1 MGQLLSP
8 SLTIR
13 QPGRRWVVTRR
24 APQLFLLPRWP
35 QFRSAWL
42 RDAQTW
48 TVARSARSRLGEGEH
63 TSMSANEQVDMTHS
77 RGSSRSLERSALTA
91 ILPVVAIIP
100 MWLIALAVFWLP
112 IHLWWNVG
120 FWAFA
125 GLHLASVI
133 VMFWRPFQNVLV
145 MRMLGARRP
154 SPEQA
159 RRLEP
164 AWRSVAQQIGIHHRR
179 FALAVLASDELNA
192 FACGGSLLVVTS
204 YAIEALPR
212 DEMTG
217 VLAHEIAHH
226 LGLHTVALTLRQ
238 WLSLPIF
245 VLARVGFFLQNVA
258 VAATRTFVSH
268 SAALTAVGRLVSF
281 VLNGIAW
288 LFLAALVLS
297 NRLANVV
304 GKRSEL
310 EADRRAVEMGFG
322 RELATALRRVA
333 STEQTNAPPSLRNAL
348 RLTHPS
354 ARSRVVHIEALR
366 RRAADNARH

>member
-1 MGQLLSP
+1 MSP
-8 SLTIR
+8 YRGAERSVERSSLTA
-13 QPGRRWVVTRR
+13 V
-24 APQLFLLPRWP
+24 
-35 QFRSAWL
+35 
-42 RDAQTW
+42 
-48 TVARSARSRLGEGEH
+48 
-63 TSMSANEQVDMTHS
+63 
-77 RGSSRSLERSALTA
+77 
-91 ILPVVAIIP
+91 LPVVAIIP
-100 MWLIALAVFWLP
+100 TWLVSLAVFWLP
-112 IHLWWNVG
+112 VQFWWHIG

-125 GLHLASVI
+125 GLHLAAVV
-133 VMFWRPFQNVLV
+133 VMFWRPLQTVLV
-145 MRMLGARRP
+145 MRMLGARRA

-164 AWRSVAQQIGIHHRR
+164 AWRSVAQQLGIPRRR
-179 FALAVLASDELNA
+179 FALAVLDSDELNA
-192 FACGGSLLVVTS
+192 FACGGSLLIVTS

-268 SAALTAVGRLVSF
+268 SSALTAVGRLISGVLTVVSW
-281 VLNGIAW
+281 A
-288 LFLAALVLS
+288 FLAALVLS
-297 NRLANVV
+297 NRLANRI
-304 GKRSEL
+304 GKGSEL

-333 STEQTNAPPSLRNAL
+333 AKERDAAATSLRDDL
-348 RLTHPS
+348 HITHPS
-354 ARSRVVHIEALR
+354 SRSRIVHIEALR
-366 RRAADNARH
+366 RREETQRRMSN

>member
-1 MGQLLSP
+1 MFAMSRYRG
-8 SLTIR
+8 
-13 QPGRRWVVTRR
+13 
-24 APQLFLLPRWP
+24 AD
-35 QFRSAWL
+35 RS
-42 RDAQTW
+42 
-48 TVARSARSRLGEGEH
+48 V
-63 TSMSANEQVDMTHS
+63 
-77 RGSSRSLERSALTA
+77 ERSAVTA
-91 ILPVVAIIP
+91 VLPVIAIIP
-100 MWLIALAVFWLP
+100 TWLVALAVFWFP
-112 IHLWWNVG
+112 VHIWWRVE

-125 GLHLASVI
+125 VLHLSAV
-133 VMFWRPFQNVLV
+133 VVTFWRPLQNVLV
-145 MRMLGARRP
+145 MRMLGARRA

-164 AWRSVAQQIGIHHRR
+164 AWRSVAQQLGLPRRR

-192 FACGGSLLVVTS
+192 FACGGSLLIVTS

-268 SAALTAVGRLVSF
+268 SSALTAVGRLISGI
-281 VLNGIAW
+281 LNVVAW
-288 LFLAALVLS
+288 AFLAALVLS
-297 NRLANVV
+297 NRLANRI

-310 EADRRAVEMGFG
+310 EADRRAFEMGFG

-333 STEQTNAPPSLRNAL
+333 AREREAGEGSLRGDLHN
-348 RLTHPS
+348 THPS
-354 ARSRVVHIEALR
+354 ARSRVVHIEALLR
-366 RRAADNARH
+366 REAIKRRTTS